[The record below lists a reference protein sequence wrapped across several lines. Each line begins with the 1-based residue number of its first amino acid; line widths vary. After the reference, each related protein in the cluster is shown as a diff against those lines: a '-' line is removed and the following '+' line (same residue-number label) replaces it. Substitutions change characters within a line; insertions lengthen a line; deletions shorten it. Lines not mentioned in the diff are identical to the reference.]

1 MHGLLYENQ
10 EDLSDEDLRSYAVR
24 LELDLARF
32 DEDLAGHR
40 HAERVQENRLAGERD
55 GVRGTPG
62 VFLNGVPYDGRL
74 ETEALLR
81 AVEEAADGAGGPRTY
96 REVRRVGPADPFG
109 GLDDPIAEICS
120 EERGVNNNTLRRV
133 VELAVEIAREGR
145 EGRKIGTLFAVG
157 DHEAVLVRSRPL
169 VLDPLAGHPDEVK
182 HVKDP
187 DMRET
192 VKELAQLDGAFVVAD
207 DGVVVSAARY
217 LDAASGNLELPLGLG
232 SRHMAAASITRETG
246 AMAVVV
252 SESSVVRV
260 FDDGKIVAE
269 IIPEFW
275 MMSQFESA
283 AAQARALTRSTGTYP
298 DAPRRGSS
306 GPAVSTA
313 TSGAASTVSA
323 CGQGTNGASACR
335 PRRRRSGV
343 NRHASSRPVG
353 TGCAA
358 RSNEAVRCRALPP
371 CAPSPGRP

>member
-1 MHGLLYENQ
+1 MTETQAGGMDRTIGPADAPVTLVEYGDYQCPYCAAARPVLEDLIERADGKARLVFRHYPLDSVHPLARRAAEAAESAGAQGRFWPMHGLLYENQ
-10 EDLSDEDLRSYAVR
+10 EDLADEDLRSYATR

-62 VFLNGVPYDGRL
+62 VFLNGAPYDGRL

-169 VLDPLAGHPDEVK
+169 VLDPLAGHPEEVK

-217 LDAASGNLELPLGLG
+217 LDAASGNLDLPLGLG
-232 SRHMAAASITRETG
+232 SRHMAAASISRNTDTV
-246 AMAVVV
+246 AVAV
-252 SESSVVRV
+252 SESSTVRV
-260 FDDGKIVAE
+260 FDDGEVVAE
-269 IIPEFW
+269 IVPELW
-275 MMSQFESA
+275 ML
-283 AAQARALTRSTGTYP
+283 RGYGPYP
-298 DAPRRGSS
+298 GLR
-306 GPAVSTA
+306 PAT
-313 TSGAASTVSA
+313 
-323 CGQGTNGASACR
+323 
-335 PRRRRSGV
+335 
-343 NRHASSRPVG
+343 
-353 TGCAA
+353 
-358 RSNEAVRCRALPP
+358 
-371 CAPSPGRP
+371 